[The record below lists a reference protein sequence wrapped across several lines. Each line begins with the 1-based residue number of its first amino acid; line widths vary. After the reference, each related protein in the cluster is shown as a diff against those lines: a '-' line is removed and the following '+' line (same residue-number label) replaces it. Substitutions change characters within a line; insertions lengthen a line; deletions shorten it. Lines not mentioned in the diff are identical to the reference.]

1 MRVSP
6 HLFQP
11 IAADDVADAVVR
23 AAVGEPAGAI
33 EIAGPDKLAIDE
45 AVRLAVPDADVVADP
60 AAGYFGADIDD
71 TSLVAGEGAW
81 LGSRRFAD
89 FVAG

>member
-1 MRVSP
+1 M
-6 HLFQP
+6 
-11 IAADDVADAVVR
+11 
-23 AAVGEPAGAI
+23 
-33 EIAGPDKLAIDE
+33 
-45 AVRLAVPDADVVADP
+45 PDADVVADP